1 MAEEK
6 TELLAHI
13 QTACLN
19 FNDVEPVALTKWED
33 MSIEELRTVAILLN
47 DEMVMLLN
55 AQEGARG
62 HCYLLESLYEHIIRN
77 ARARNP
83 LTGGQITDRQRQN
96 ILTAWS
102 ASARLP
108 LQTPQAI
115 DNVAEDY
122 LNLVARVQERHRQLI
137 AEFDAQFTD
146 FLHMSRSS

>member
-62 HCYLLESLYEHIIRN
+62 SNHYMSISSEML
-77 ARARNP
+77 AR
-83 LTGGQITDRQRQN
+83 G
-96 ILTAWS
+96 IL
-102 ASARLP
+102 
-108 LQTPQAI
+108 
-115 DNVAEDY
+115 
-122 LNLVARVQERHRQLI
+122 
-137 AEFDAQFTD
+137 
-146 FLHMSRSS
+146 